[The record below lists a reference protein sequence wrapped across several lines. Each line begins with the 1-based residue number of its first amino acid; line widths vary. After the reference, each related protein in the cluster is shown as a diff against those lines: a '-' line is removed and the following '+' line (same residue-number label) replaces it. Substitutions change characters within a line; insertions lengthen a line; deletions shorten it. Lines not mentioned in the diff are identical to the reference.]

1 MASSTLPNE
10 LKGFASF
17 IKMNASLA
25 PYTQLKIGGP
35 AELLV
40 QPNALDEL
48 IAFIKVC
55 FAKSLRFRIL
65 GSGGNI
71 LVHDDGV
78 KGIVLRL
85 AGPAFTNIALEGRRL
100 KAGGGAT
107 LFAVIAT
114 AARAGLT

>member
-1 MASSTLPNE
+1 MASPTLPDD
-10 LKGFASF
+10 LKPFASF
-17 IKMNASLA
+17 TQMNAPLA

-55 FAKSLRFRIL
+55 FARNLRFRIL

-71 LVHDDGV
+71 LVHDEGV

-85 AGPAFTNIALEGRRL
+85 AGSAFTNIALEGRRL

-107 LFAVIAT
+107 LFAVIAR
-114 AARAGLT
+114 AA